1 MKKTMTIPEVWS
13 RTARLF
19 HWLIAALILVQATI
33 GLTMVQLPRRPDIIW
48 VYTLHKSIGLTI
60 LLLAV
65 LRLGF
70 RLLQHRPP
78 RLPLPGW
85 QDGLARATH
94 VALYVLLFAIPVS
107 GWLFDSASSLRPLY
121 WWWWLKLPNL
131 VEANRHLADIFQL
144 WHESLFWVLVA
155 VTVLH
160 VAGALKH
167 HFMDRDATL
176 RRMLPAAGRHLPQ
189 NRNES

>member
-1 MKKTMTIPEVWS
+1 MTSTEVWS

-19 HWLIAALILVQATI
+19 HWLIAALILVQAGI

-48 VYTLHKSIGLTI
+48 VYTLHKSIGITI

-70 RLLQHRPP
+70 RLIQHRPT
-78 RLPLPGW
+78 RLPIPGW
-85 QDGLARATH
+85 QDGLARITH
-94 VALYVLLFAIPVS
+94 VALYVLLFAMPVS
-107 GWLFDSASSLRPLY
+107 GWIFDSYSSLRPLY
-121 WWWWLKLPNL
+121 WWWWLKLPSL
-131 VEANRHLADIFQL
+131 TGGADRHLADVFQL

-167 HFMDRDATL
+167 HFIDRDDTL
-176 RRMLPAAGRHLPQ
+176 RRMLPGAASRLRQ
-189 NRNES
+189 TRSKS